1 MILFLIILIYLVS
14 IVGLILMEKQRVKSS
29 GKRTT
34 IENVI
39 NSFGELIIICF
50 IPVINTV
57 LCLVMSICFIYDKIK
72 HIEI

>member
-14 IVGLILMEKQRVKSS
+14 IVGLILMEKQRVKAS

-50 IPVINTV
+50 IPVINTI

>member
-14 IVGLILMEKQRVKSS
+14 IVSLILMEKQRVKAS

-34 IENVI
+34 IENII
-39 NSFGELIIICF
+39 NSFDDLIIICF

>member
-1 MILFLIILIYLVS
+1 MILSLIILIYLVS

>member
-14 IVGLILMEKQRVKSS
+14 MVGLILMEKQRVKKS

-34 IENVI
+34 IENII

-50 IPVINTV
+50 IPVLNTGF
-57 LCLVMSICFIYDKIK
+57 CLVLFISFMYDKIK